1 MKNLYKKVLFAL
13 ILTAFCRCDSG
24 EEFIFDVDVL
34 ISTPWGIPQVIEP
47 GAGNIDLEAP
57 TIFYE
62 EGYVEIGPSKT
73 DFWSLRGDRS
83 IFLEQAQETWF
94 IIDLSEER
102 LYVEKNSY
110 PDGTFLVKCVYYPFE
125 P

>member
-1 MKNLYKKVLFAL
+1 MKHGYLKILLIFILVVL
-13 ILTAFCRCDSG
+13 CRCDNK
-24 EEFIFDVDVL
+24 EDFIFDVDLLV
-34 ISTPWGIPQVIEP
+34 STPWGIPQVVEP
-47 GAGNIDLEAP
+47 GAGNIDLDAP

-73 DFWSLRGDRS
+73 DFWSLRNDRT

-94 IIDLSEER
+94 VIDLSEER
-102 LYVEKNSY
+102 LYVEKNSF
-110 PDGTFLVKCVYYPFE
+110 PDGNFIVKCIYYPFE

>member
-1 MKNLYKKVLFAL
+1 MKYAYLKILLMFTLAAL
-13 ILTAFCRCDSG
+13 CRCDNK
-24 EEFIFDVDVL
+24 EDFIFDVDLLV
-34 ISTPWGIPQVIEP
+34 SKPWGIPQVIEP
-47 GAGNIDLEAP
+47 GTGSIDLDAP

-62 EGYVEIGPSKT
+62 EGYVEIGPAKT
-73 DFWSLRGDRS
+73 DFWSLRSDRT

-102 LYVEKNSY
+102 LYVEKNSF
-110 PDGTFLVKCVYYPFE
+110 PDGTFIVKCIYYPFE